1 MRIDDPMI
9 HPQRTRTHD
18 PLVRLTGNLD
28 RPMKQI
34 FLPLTLTALL
44 VACGGADTSD
54 LGQKRAH
61 LEQLK
66 ATYSAYADSIKSL
79 EAWLVENDTTVRRNL
94 PTVTADTL
102 RAIPFTHYVD
112 VHGNVRADK
121 SAALYSNG
129 GRVRRILVNPG
140 DRVSAGQTLISIDND
155 MVVKQIQQAEA
166 GLELARTAFEK
177 QERLWQQR
185 IGSEIQFL
193 QAKTQKEQAEAGLAT
208 LREQQRLTNIT
219 APFAGTV
226 DDIMVREGDM
236 TSPMQAAARVVD
248 LASVQLEADL
258 PESYLRSIRSGTP
271 VKVSF
276 PSVEERF
283 SGTLAHVGQF
293 IDPSNRTFKV
303 SVRVPQGEGYMRP
316 NLLCDISVQDQH
328 FDSALVVRSRAV
340 LQDVKGNNYIYVLD
354 PTRDN
359 EARSRKVMVDRIS
372 EYKGYINIA
381 PVEADALK
389 GGERIVD
396 EGAKNVTDGLTV
408 RVAN

>member
-1 MRIDDPMI
+1 
-9 HPQRTRTHD
+9 
-18 PLVRLTGNLD
+18 
-28 RPMKQI
+28 MKQTI
-34 FLPLTLTALL
+34 ILITLTALL
-44 VACGGADTSD
+44 AACGGADTSD
-54 LGQKRAH
+54 IGQKRTE
-61 LEQLK
+61 LDRLK
-66 ATYSAYADSIKSL
+66 ATYKTYADSIKTV
-79 EAWLVENDTTVRRNL
+79 EAWLVEHDTTARRNL

-102 RAIPFTHYVD
+102 RAGSFTHYVD

-121 SAALYSNG
+121 AAALYSNG
-129 GRVRRILVNPG
+129 GRVRRILVNTG
-140 DRVSAGQTLISIDND
+140 DRVSPGQTLISIDND

-177 QERLWQQR
+177 QERLWQQK
-185 IGSEIQFL
+185 IGSEMQYL
-193 QAKTQKEQAEAGLAT
+193 QAKSQKEQAEAGLAA

-248 LASVQLEADL
+248 LSTVQLEADV
-258 PESYLRSIRSGTP
+258 PEGYLRSIKAGTP

-283 SGTLAHVGQF
+283 DGTLSHVGQF

-303 SVRVPQGEGYMRP
+303 AVRVPKGEGYMRP
-316 NLLCDISVQDQH
+316 NLLSDISVQDGH

-354 PTRDN
+354 ATRND
-359 EARSRKVMVDRIS
+359 EAKSRKVMVERIS
-372 EYKGYINIA
+372 EYKGYTNIA
-381 PVEADALK
+381 PVEAGALK
-389 GGERIVD
+389 GGEHIVD

>member
-1 MRIDDPMI
+1 
-9 HPQRTRTHD
+9 
-18 PLVRLTGNLD
+18 
-28 RPMKQI
+28 MKQTI
-34 FLPLTLTALL
+34 LLMTMTAMLA
-44 VACGGADTSD
+44 ACGGGNDKSE
-54 LGQKRAH
+54 LGAKRAK
-61 LEQLK
+61 LDQLK
-66 ATYSAYADSIKSL
+66 ATYKSYADSIKAV
-79 EAWLVENDTTVRRNL
+79 EEWLAENDSTVRRNL
-94 PTVTADTL
+94 ATVTADTI
-102 RAIPFTHYVD
+102 RAGAFTHYVD

-121 SAALYSNG
+121 AAALYSNG
-129 GRVRRILVNPG
+129 GRVRRILVSAG

-177 QERLWQQR
+177 QDRLWQQK
-185 IGSEIQFL
+185 IGSEMQYL

-236 TSPMQAAARVVD
+236 TTPMQAAARVVD
-248 LASVQLEADL
+248 LASVQLEADV
-258 PESYLRSIRSGTP
+258 PESYLRTIRSGTP

-276 PSVEERF
+276 PSVAERF
-283 SGTLAHVGQF
+283 DGSLAHVGQF

-303 SVRVPQGEGYMRP
+303 TVRVPQGEGYMRP
-316 NLLCDISVQDQH
+316 NLLSDISVQDQH

-354 PTRDN
+354 RTRND
-359 EARSRKVMVDRIS
+359 EAKSRKVMVKRIS
-372 EYKGYINIA
+372 EYKGFINIA
-381 PVEADALK
+381 PVDAGALK
-389 GGERIVD
+389 GGEQIVD

>member
-1 MRIDDPMI
+1 
-9 HPQRTRTHD
+9 
-18 PLVRLTGNLD
+18 
-28 RPMKQI
+28 MKQI
-34 FLPLTLTALL
+34 ILPLTLTALL

-61 LEQLK
+61 LERLK

-248 LASVQLEADL
+248 LASVQLEADV

-283 SGTLAHVGQF
+283 NGTLAHVGQF

-328 FDSALVVRSRAV
+328 FDSALVVRARAV